1 MAGSKVIKNIIIL
14 SNIPLSD
21 KKGASFSRIVEYAKG
36 ITTFKNNRVYIA
48 SLNHNYHE
56 KMESIGT
63 NNQVFLLGQKV
74 EIKSHFIYDKF
85 LNFSS
90 RKKEFLKILE
100 ITKGL
105 EGKAIFLL
113 YPFFNTWYEESYY
126 INKLRHSNYK
136 IFSER
141 NERALGV
148 YLNNSS
154 HDSIIKKLLS
164 LLLSPIEYLNAI
176 KQDELVARYDGNIV
190 ISTNF
195 EMWIVKRNRNTIR
208 IPILGCIDVSKKRQI
223 IKKATFNVGYAGTI
237 SYKKDGIGM
246 LLKAINILVNNFDV
260 SDIELNI
267 FGLGNKTEIKRM
279 LEDIQ
284 KLNLSKYVTYHG
296 FITRKEVEEVLQEQN
311 LLVLIRDSTLQSNFG
326 LSTKLA
332 EYIAAR
338 VPVLVTDV
346 SDNKLFLED
355 KVSAYITKYS
365 AEEIAKSI
373 VYMRNDNIS
382 IVENATKVFNENF
395 KIDVYRNKLNDF
407 LN

>member
-1 MAGSKVIKNIIIL
+1 MENVAFSILIFVKLFSKEVLKQSQDIQKN
-14 SNIPLSD
+14 S
-21 KKGASFSRIVEYAKG
+21 
-36 ITTFKNNRVYIA
+36 
-48 SLNHNYHE
+48 
-56 KMESIGT
+56 
-63 NNQVFLLGQKV
+63 
-74 EIKSHFIYDKF
+74 
-85 LNFSS
+85 
-90 RKKEFLKILE
+90 
-100 ITKGL
+100 
-105 EGKAIFLL
+105 
-113 YPFFNTWYEESYY
+113 
-126 INKLRHSNYK
+126 
-136 IFSER
+136 
-141 NERALGV
+141 
-148 YLNNSS
+148 
-154 HDSIIKKLLS
+154 
-164 LLLSPIEYLNAI
+164 
-176 KQDELVARYDGNIV
+176 
-190 ISTNF
+190 
-195 EMWIVKRNRNTIR
+195 KRNRNTIR